1 MSEWIELA
9 DGVTRV
15 PSAAVAALDE
25 LEKVWPGATFSGARP
40 AIVAAVMSALE
51 NLENMSNE
59 SPYPTQAQM
68 NAEDAQEMYRLAA
81 YLREN
86 RDDTRLACEPIVDW
100 ATRLLDDH

>member
-15 PSAAVAALDE
+15 PPAAVAALDE
-25 LEKVWPGATFSGARP
+25 LEKAWPGATFSGARP
-40 AIVAAVMSALE
+40 AIVAAVMSA
-51 NLENMSNE
+51 LENMSNE

-86 RDDTRLACEPIVDW
+86 HDDTRLACEPIVGW
-100 ATRLLDDH
+100 AIRLLDDH